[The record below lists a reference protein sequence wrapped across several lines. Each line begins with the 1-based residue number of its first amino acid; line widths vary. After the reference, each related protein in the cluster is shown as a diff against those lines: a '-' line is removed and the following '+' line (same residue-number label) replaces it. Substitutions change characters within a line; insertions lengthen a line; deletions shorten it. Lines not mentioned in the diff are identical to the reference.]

1 MISRLRPIASREST
15 AFPPKERQMNTEHAT
30 PEVIR
35 PELVYLP
42 SPYKEEKVNF
52 TVSIGGQ

>member
-1 MISRLRPIASREST
+1 
-15 AFPPKERQMNTEHAT
+15 MNTEHAI

-35 PELVYLP
+35 LELVHLP

>member
-1 MISRLRPIASREST
+1 
-15 AFPPKERQMNTEHAT
+15 MNTEHAI

-35 PELVYLP
+35 LELAYLP

>member
-1 MISRLRPIASREST
+1 
-15 AFPPKERQMNTEHAT
+15 MNTEHAI

-52 TVSIGGQ
+52 TCVDRRPVGRAGR

>member
-1 MISRLRPIASREST
+1 MSGA
-15 AFPPKERQMNTEHAT
+15 ERQMNTEHAT
-30 PEVIR
+30 PEVVR
-35 PELVYLP
+35 LELVYLP